1 MSYVAAA
8 FIIAL
13 SCTVGAFGVYL
24 TRRIFS
30 SESLEKFNDVG
41 GVVFL
46 QVGVIYGVLLS
57 FVAVLAWDQFAAAS
71 SAVELE
77 AAELGTVYQLS
88 KAIGSQRDQGVPDK
102 VVKYLE
108 AVIDDEWKEMK
119 AGHESFKARQAL
131 NELWDSTIAI
141 PPQSRHEEILYDEEL
156 DRLVSAR
163 ESRRLRIFQ
172 INLAVPTFM
181 WVLMISVGAIAVG
194 LSCFFGIESLR
205 SQMVL
210 SASLAITVSF
220 VLSLIL
226 MLDQPFSGDLTVS
239 KEPFEHMLNS
249 IKQQQSR

>member
-88 KAIGSQRDQGVPDK
+88 KAIGSQRDQGCGSGIRFNWEERHDSIAGETDNFPTIG
-102 VVKYLE
+102 KYTFDQR
-108 AVIDDEWKEMK
+108 IKDTM
-119 AGHESFKARQAL
+119 HQA
-131 NELWDSTIAI
+131 
-141 PPQSRHEEILYDEEL
+141 
-156 DRLVSAR
+156 
-163 ESRRLRIFQ
+163 
-172 INLAVPTFM
+172 
-181 WVLMISVGAIAVG
+181 
-194 LSCFFGIESLR
+194 
-205 SQMVL
+205 
-210 SASLAITVSF
+210 
-220 VLSLIL
+220 
-226 MLDQPFSGDLTVS
+226 
-239 KEPFEHMLNS
+239 
-249 IKQQQSR
+249 